1 MNSNIIDFFTF
12 FNLIKPN
19 KQVNFDKETEEDY
32 QDGCFELA
40 ESFNYNIIKNKILI
54 KDIDGIDYSSISKDI
69 YEIYK
74 EHNALDLFFNQ
85 NIRYFR
91 FGLKHE
97 MTSLDICYI
106 KRILYLY
113 CREEKEHE
121 KSFYRMINDDLRTK
135 DPNKIDRIIVL
146 LGLINK
152 LIENNELASFKGK
165 VYRATKLDENLI
177 LQLKEGSK
185 MINTTFWSTSKNIKI
200 AENFMKKNKW
210 RNAFIICD
218 AIKTNIDIDYE
229 KLNPYNEYEVLI
241 LPFTD
246 FKVEKIYSENKY
258 GKKIYIIELIELGN
272 KNFVSFEN
280 MNNENISLWNFFKN
294 LKNKIEE
301 SISNDSSLNN
311 SKNN

>member
-1 MNSNIIDFFTF
+1 M
-12 FNLIKPN
+12 
-19 KQVNFDKETEEDY
+19 E
-32 QDGCFELA
+32 
-40 ESFNYNIIKNKILI
+40 IL
-54 KDIDGIDYSSISKDI
+54 DV
-69 YEIYK
+69 
-74 EHNALDLFFNQ
+74 
-85 NIRYFR
+85 
-91 FGLKHE
+91 
-97 MTSLDICYI
+97 CYI
-106 KRILYLY
+106 KMILYLY

-152 LIENNELASFKGK
+152 LIDNNELANFKGK

-241 LPFTD
+241 LPFTE
-246 FKVEKIYSENKY
+246 FKVEKIYSENKF
-258 GKKIYIIELIELGN
+258 GKKYI
-272 KNFVSFEN
+272 
-280 MNNENISLWNFFKN
+280 
-294 LKNKIEE
+294 
-301 SISNDSSLNN
+301 
-311 SKNN
+311 

>member
-1 MNSNIIDFFTF
+1 M
-12 FNLIKPN
+12 
-19 KQVNFDKETEEDY
+19 V
-32 QDGCFELA
+32 DGF
-40 ESFNYNIIKNKILI
+40 
-54 KDIDGIDYSSISKDI
+54 DYSPIYKDI
-69 YEIYK
+69 YKIYK

-85 NIRYFR
+85 IIKHFR
-91 FGLKHE
+91 FCLNNDMKI
-97 MTSLDICYI
+97 LDICLI
-106 KRILYLY
+106 KMILYLY

-241 LPFTD
+241 LPFTE

-272 KNFVSFEN
+272 KNFVSFKN
-280 MNNENISLWNFFKN
+280 MNNEYINMSTFFKN
-294 LKNKIEE
+294 CINQFEKALTKEFKNE
-301 SISNDSSLNN
+301 
-311 SKNN
+311 